1 MTEVTARP
9 PEPWSPARM
18 SVASE
23 TEIVLDPE
31 LLDRVRA
38 LSRRTGRPPGV
49 LVREAI
55 VGFLTVREDYR
66 LPSWVA
72 ASVRG
77 SDRPVG

>member
-1 MTEVTARP
+1 
-9 PEPWSPARM
+9 M

-23 TEIVLDPE
+23 TAIVLDPE

-38 LSRRTGRPPGV
+38 LSRRTGRPSRM
-49 LVREAI
+49 LVREAV
-55 VGFLTVREDYR
+55 VGFLTAREDYR

-77 SDRPVG
+77 PERPAG

>member
-1 MTEVTARP
+1 
-9 PEPWSPARM
+9 M
-18 SVASE
+18 SIASE
-23 TEIVLDPE
+23 TAIVVDRD

-38 LSRRTGRPPGV
+38 LSRRTGRPPDA

-72 ASVRG
+72 SSARG
-77 SDRPVG
+77 SDRSAA

>member
-1 MTEVTARP
+1 VTEVTARSS
-9 PEPWSPARM
+9 EPWSPARM
-18 SVASE
+18 SIASE
-23 TEIVLDPE
+23 AVIVLDPE
-31 LLDRVRA
+31 LFDRVRA
-38 LSRRTGRPPGV
+38 LSRRTGRPSSM

-55 VGFLTVREDYR
+55 VGFLTAREDYR